1 MYNVRK
7 YMMIFMTILLIGV
20 LAACGQAQ
28 TSSQSGNASTAS
40 TSGET
45 ATSTEATPA
54 TIKYT
59 AANGEVDVPN
69 HPKRIVVLADSYYG
83 YFVALGLKPI
93 ATVDHVFTSSML
105 KGTTEGVTNLGAT
118 PKVEEVLALN
128 PDLIVVWDGD
138 ANLAN
143 YEKVAPTVAIKY
155 GQYTYK
161 EQLQEFG
168 KMTGTEDKAKEL
180 AAAWE
185 SKIAEAKP
193 KVQAAVGDKTI
204 SIIQPFAKGV
214 YVMGDS
220 YGRGGEII
228 YQELGLKGTPMTQKE
243 AIDNGPGYVDI
254 SLENVP
260 DFAGDYIFTAPWGGD
275 SDTTGSALYNSSLWK
290 TLPAVKA
297 GHVFNIDP
305 IAYYF
310 NDPISMDAQLEFIVK
325 SLTGAAS

>member
-1 MYNVRK
+1 MYTFRK
-7 YMMIFMTILLIGV
+7 YSMILMTILLVGV

-28 TSSQSGNASTAS
+28 TQSQSSSAS
-40 TSGET
+40 TSTTGSNE
-45 ATSTEATPA
+45 AASSTEAQNT
-54 TIKYT
+54 TITYK
-59 AANGEVDVPN
+59 AANGEVEVPS
-69 HPKRIVVLADSYYG
+69 HPKRVVVLADSYYG
-83 YFVALGLKPI
+83 FFVALGLQPI
-93 ATVDHVFTSSML
+93 ATVDHVFSSEML
-105 KGTTEGVTNLGAT
+105 KSTTTDMTNLGET
-118 PKVEEVLALN
+118 PKVEEVMALD

-143 YEKVAPTVAIKY
+143 YEKIAPTVAIKY

-168 KMTGTEDKAKEL
+168 KMTGTEDKAKEV

-193 KVQAAVGDKTI
+193 NVQAAVGDKTV
-204 SIIQPFAKGV
+204 SILQPYAKGV

-228 YQELGLKGTPMTQKE
+228 YQELGLKGTEATQKE
-243 AIDNGPGYVDI
+243 AVDNGPGYVDI

-275 SDTTGSALYNSSLWK
+275 GETTGSTLYDSSLWK
-290 TLPAVKA
+290 SLPAVKEK
-297 GHVFNIDP
+297 HVFKIDP
-305 IAYYF
+305 VAYYF
-310 NDPISMDAQLEFIVK
+310 NDPISMDAQLDFIVK
-325 SLTGAAS
+325 SLTGA